1 MAQAILDAIA
11 ALEEKPAVVEKADYT
26 EVDAAIA
33 EAEKLNAEDY
43 VDFSKVTE
51 AIEAVVRDLPK
62 TEQSRVDAMAQAI
75 LDAITA
81 LEEKPVVVEKA
92 DYTEVDKAIAEAEKL
107 NAEDYVNFSKV
118 TEAINAVVRDLP
130 KTEQSRVDA
139 MAKAITDAIAAL
151 DKKPAS
157 IKIGDVDGDGD
168 RDATDAILLRK
179 YLAGMKNLDVTIN
192 EKACD
197 VNGDG
202 VIDVRDAILLLKHL
216 AQLIDIDVLF
226 GQKQGDFI
234 KKEEI
239 SL

>member
-1 MAQAILDAIA
+1 
-11 ALEEKPAVVEKADYT
+11 
-26 EVDAAIA
+26 
-33 EAEKLNAEDY
+33 
-43 VDFSKVTE
+43 
-51 AIEAVVRDLPK
+51 
-62 TEQSRVDAMAQAI
+62 
-75 LDAITA
+75 
-81 LEEKPVVVEKA
+81 
-92 DYTEVDKAIAEAEKL
+92 
-107 NAEDYVNFSKV
+107 
-118 TEAINAVVRDLP
+118 
-130 KTEQSRVDA
+130 

-151 DKKPAS
+151 EEKPAS

-179 YLAGMKNLDVTIN
+179 YLAGMRNLDVTIN

>member
-1 MAQAILDAIA
+1 
-11 ALEEKPAVVEKADYT
+11 
-26 EVDAAIA
+26 
-33 EAEKLNAEDY
+33 
-43 VDFSKVTE
+43 
-51 AIEAVVRDLPK
+51 
-62 TEQSRVDAMAQAI
+62 
-75 LDAITA
+75 
-81 LEEKPVVVEKA
+81 
-92 DYTEVDKAIAEAEKL
+92 
-107 NAEDYVNFSKV
+107 
-118 TEAINAVVRDLP
+118 
-130 KTEQSRVDA
+130 

-151 DKKPAS
+151 EEKPAS
-157 IKIGDVDGDGD
+157 IKIGDVDVDGD

-179 YLAGMKNLDVTIN
+179 YLAGMRNLDVTIN